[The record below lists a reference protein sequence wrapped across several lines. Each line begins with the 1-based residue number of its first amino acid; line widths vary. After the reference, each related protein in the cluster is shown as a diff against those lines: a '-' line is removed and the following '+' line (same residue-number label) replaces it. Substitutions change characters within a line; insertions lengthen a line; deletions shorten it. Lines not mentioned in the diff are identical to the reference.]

1 MSKVASTILSIFGLL
16 TIGAVVD
23 WSKSDAFTSIL
34 LTFLAVLGALAIHE
48 IGHVCGALWSRSNVL
63 TFAVGPI
70 KVKRLE
76 NNQLK
81 WRWVDSWSEVG
92 GYVQIEHRQQKIE
105 NAILISVFGGPLA
118 SLLLASVYF
127 TNVYFLEILGVTSF
141 LLFIATML
149 PYNLSG
155 LFSDGHTIL
164 QILKNNKLFIN
175 YYKMTNYLLAKD
187 SPGKWD
193 KGLQEEVGAIDAKQ
207 LSPTELSIYLMFLFY
222 SAVETHQTY
231 CLKQFYQTID
241 LEQAASQ
248 ASHKGQL
255 AAIYH
260 YYVAIQYLLGEP
272 VTISDSQLQEVP
284 AFDALSVAR
293 TKALLVQDPQARAR
307 YSEQLVN
314 VNQTSYSFLQVE
326 KKFYERYLT
335 NDYIPKEG

>member
-1 MSKVASTILSIFGLL
+1 MSKVASTILSILGLL
-16 TIGAVVD
+16 TIGAVFD

-34 LTFLAVLGALAIHE
+34 LTFLAVLSALAIHE
-48 IGHVCGALWSRSNVL
+48 IGHVCGAVLARSSVL

-76 NNQLK
+76 NNKVK
-81 WRWVDSWSEVG
+81 WGWVDSWSEVG

-105 NAILISVFGGPLA
+105 NAILISIFGGPLA

-149 PYNLSG
+149 PYNVTG
-155 LFSDGHTIL
+155 FFSDGYTIL

-187 SPGKWD
+187 SPEKWD
-193 KGLQEEVGAIDAKQ
+193 KGLQEEVGVIDAKQ

-222 SAVETHQTY
+222 SAVETRQTY
-231 CLKQFYQTID
+231 CLKQFYKTID

-260 YYVAIQYLLGEP
+260 YYVATQYLLGEP
-272 VTISDSQLQEVP
+272 VTISDLQLQELP

-293 TKALLVQDPQARAR
+293 TNALLTQDPQAHAR
-307 YSEQLVN
+307 YSAQLAN

-326 KKFYERYLT
+326 KKFYERYVST
-335 NDYIPKEG
+335 